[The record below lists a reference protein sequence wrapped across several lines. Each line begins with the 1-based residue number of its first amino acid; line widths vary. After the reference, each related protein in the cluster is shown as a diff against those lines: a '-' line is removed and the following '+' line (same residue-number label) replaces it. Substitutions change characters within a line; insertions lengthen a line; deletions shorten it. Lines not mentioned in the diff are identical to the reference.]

1 MTPEIEI
8 LRQKLDLIE
17 DRLILL
23 LNERAGYVLE
33 IGKIKR
39 ERGLPIEDLKRQEI
53 ILSRV
58 MQKNPGPVSDEFMK
72 DIFKRIIEESIKLEN
87 DNG

>member
-1 MTPEIEI
+1 MTPEIEA

-17 DRLILL
+17 DELILL

-39 ERGLPIEDLKRQEI
+39 EKGLPIRDLKREEF
-53 ILSRV
+53 ILNRA
-58 MQKNPGPVSDEFMK
+58 MQKNSGPVSDEFMR
-72 DIFKRIIEESIKLEN
+72 DIFKRIIEESIELE
-87 DNG
+87 GG